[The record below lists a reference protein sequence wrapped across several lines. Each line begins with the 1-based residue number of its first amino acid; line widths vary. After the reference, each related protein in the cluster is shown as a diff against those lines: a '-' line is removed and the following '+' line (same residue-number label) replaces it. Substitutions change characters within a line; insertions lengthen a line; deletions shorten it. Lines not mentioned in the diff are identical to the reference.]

1 MKQYSVT
8 GMSCAAC
15 SARVEKAVRAVPGVT
30 ECAVSLLTN
39 SMGVDGSAS
48 EEAILAAVR
57 EAGYGAS
64 PKGEKKPSSSPDDI
78 PDTETPA
85 LKRRLISSLAFLTVL
100 MYISMGH
107 TMWEW
112 PLPAA
117 LAANPVA
124 IGLCQLL
131 LTAIVMIINQK
142 FFISGFRGLL
152 HRSPN
157 MDTLVAMGSTA
168 AFGYSTY
175 ALFAMSYAQM
185 QGNAEQAMHY
195 LHEFYFE
202 SAAMI
207 LTLITVGKMLEA
219 HSKGK
224 TTDAL
229 KGLMDLAPKTATL
242 IRGGAEVNVGIAEVL
257 RGDVFVV
264 PLEGVIIICRNG
276 TDLRILIDH
285 IALNRNIGLATVAIK
300 NHITE
305 IRGHIDVINA
315 IQIDFSFTQTAT
327 DQTGQ
332 NHTAGITPL
341 THSEDKITSGPTF
354 HHRITQCRGL
364 EHPPATNIICKGQ
377 HRIELRLIDLQ
388 TILVDKAV
396 DALAHVIDIH
406 NKEGL
411 SLFFGNAFCTVA
423 VQMLCRG
430 PGTVAYG
437 PLTIVPN
444 GLKAE
449 AFPLFDHLHHLRAD
463 LKFRG
468 SFSGDRLEGHQTK
481 HQRSNQHHSKNTILH
496 RIFSFRKYRIKA
508 DAKEHQSYFSSID
521 GHIIPDSNSNFKPF
535 SQNNYTIVTFLP
547 CKMLPISIIYL
558 CFSKNTPFVI

>member
-1 MKQYSVT
+1 MAPPDAGVIGVLGGNLKQIILVEGVHHQSALYRLFESIKPLGSHFPHIRHGGT
-8 GMSCAAC
+8 GNHDLRSILGLIDTFPCAP
-15 SARVEKAVRAVPGVT
+15 VGIEGIT
-30 ECAVSLLTN
+30 LHTGIQFFNL
-39 SMGVDGSAS
+39 
-48 EEAILAAVR
+48 LAA
-57 EAGYGAS
+57 AGIS
-64 PKGEKKPSSSPDDI
+64 I
-78 PDTETPA
+78 PA
-85 LKRRLISSLAFLTVL
+85 
-100 MYISMGH
+100 
-107 TMWEW
+107 
-112 PLPAA
+112 
-117 LAANPVA
+117 
-124 IGLCQLL
+124 
-131 LTAIVMIINQK
+131 
-142 FFISGFRGLL
+142 
-152 HRSPN
+152 
-157 MDTLVAMGSTA
+157 
-168 AFGYSTY
+168 
-175 ALFAMSYAQM
+175 
-185 QGNAEQAMHY
+185 
-195 LHEFYFE
+195 
-202 SAAMI
+202 
-207 LTLITVGKMLEA
+207 
-219 HSKGK
+219 
-224 TTDAL
+224 
-229 KGLMDLAPKTATL
+229 
-242 IRGGAEVNVGIAEVL
+242 
-257 RGDVFVV
+257 
-264 PLEGVIIICRNG
+264 LEGVIIICCNG

-388 TILVDKAV
+388 TVLVDKAV

-481 HQRSNQHHSKNTILH
+481 HQRRNQHHSKNTILH

-547 CKMLPISIIYL
+547 CKMLPLSIIYL
-558 CFSKNTPFVI
+558 CFSKNTSFVI